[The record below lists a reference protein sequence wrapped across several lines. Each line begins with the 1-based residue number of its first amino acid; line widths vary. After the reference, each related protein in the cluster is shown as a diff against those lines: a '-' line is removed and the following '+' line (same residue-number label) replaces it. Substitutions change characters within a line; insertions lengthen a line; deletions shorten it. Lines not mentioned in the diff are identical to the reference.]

1 MPVDAPAGSYEVAGI
16 PAAQRQQQ
24 IRALQAEITALET
37 EKARIQALIDQ
48 YYRRFRQQFGELLR
62 QIIQLQGH
70 LATRR
75 AGQSRRRSD
84 AEVANDYRARYEQ
97 TQRKLEE
104 ALAHAPAEPDAI
116 AAADLRHLYRQ
127 AVAVAHPD
135 RFFNDPHRM
144 AQATEFMARLNNAY
158 QRQDLATVRHL
169 AQQLQAGFLFMDDA
183 PQTDPHALQ
192 RWFEQL
198 IGQKLTLE
206 ADIQALVREEA
217 HIIMTGSPTAQ
228 NDHFD
233 QLQKNIWQQLNELT
247 QQCQNP

>member
-48 YYRRFRQQFGELLR
+48 YHRRFRQQFGELLR

-84 AEVANDYRARYEQ
+84 AEVANDYPARYEQ

-104 ALAHAPAEPDAI
+104 ALAHTPAEPDAT
-116 AAADLRHLYRQ
+116 AAADLRHLYRR
-127 AVAVAHPD
+127 AVSLAHPD
-135 RFFNDPHRM
+135 RFAGDPDRE
-144 AQATEFMARLNNAY
+144 ARATEVRIQLTAAY
-158 QRQDLATVRHL
+158 QREDTEAV
-169 AQQLQAGFLFMDDA
+169 QQLLDDLQDGLPFLDLPGAKPDA
-183 PQTDPHALQ
+183 PALE
-192 RWFEQL
+192 RML
-198 IGQKLTLE
+198 ARLTQSRNALALE
-206 ADIQALVREEA
+206 LAILHNSENYR
-217 HIIMTGSPTAQ
+217 IMT
-228 NDHFD
+228 DD
-233 QLQKNIWQQLNELT
+233 QLDLTAHFTQLEQRCLNQIELLMN
-247 QQCQNP
+247 QLG